1 MWNWAKVCE
10 DMFEDGLIVEDLEFA
25 LNNTARN
32 SKKHKSFDL
41 DIYYDNTVSAT
52 CPFRILT
59 TITKYDWFK

>member
-1 MWNWAKVCE
+1 
-10 DMFEDGLIVEDLEFA
+10 MFEDGLIVEDLEFA